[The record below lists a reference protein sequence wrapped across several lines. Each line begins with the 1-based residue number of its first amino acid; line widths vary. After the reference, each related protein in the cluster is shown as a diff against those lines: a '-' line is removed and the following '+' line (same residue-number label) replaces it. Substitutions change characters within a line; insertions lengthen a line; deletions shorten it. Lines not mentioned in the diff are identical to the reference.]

1 MKKRIVAGLLCLLV
15 LPALSLFAAAKSG
28 SLDAA
33 IAAETRALAI
43 EIESEGV
50 VLLTD
55 SDNDFAKDR
64 IHPSAVGNE
73 KIALTVLQTLYD
85 NGLGSETVPVINTPG
100 IDARG
105 TGVFTIFVN
114 LYGRFFHLLSVI
126 RHLFVR

>member
-64 IHPSAVGNE
+64 IHPQCRRQRKDRADRAAN
-73 KIALTVLQTLYD
+73 AL
-85 NGLGSETVPVINTPG
+85 
-100 IDARG
+100 
-105 TGVFTIFVN
+105 
-114 LYGRFFHLLSVI
+114 
-126 RHLFVR
+126 